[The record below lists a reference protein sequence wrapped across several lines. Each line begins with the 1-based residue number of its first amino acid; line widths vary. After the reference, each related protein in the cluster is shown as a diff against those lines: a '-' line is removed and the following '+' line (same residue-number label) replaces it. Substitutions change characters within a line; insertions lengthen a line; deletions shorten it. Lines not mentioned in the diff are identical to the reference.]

1 MYLIDTLLRLKILLN
16 LGLYQELFF
25 LFLQVMSLCH
35 WVSTASQAASSPA
48 DGSRT
53 LKLQSLRS
61 QRYRLWHADWH
72 EPDMSSAAQSPTLRA
87 EAITAPSEVQKK
99 RNGSAFYSSSKRAVA
114 IPRVVIFQ
122 FVSGWLLAA
131 VCHTVDLE
139 ETFRDVMVH
148 VFGPRQGRKTCS
160 RGAKKLCGH
169 TFLNSSSTAY
179 SRDQNIR
186 SSHAN
191 TAVTTSRFHSH
202 I

>member
-1 MYLIDTLLRLKILLN
+1 MLIDMN
-16 LGLYQELFF
+16 LTCPQ
-25 LFLQVMSLCH
+25 
-35 WVSTASQAASSPA
+35 PP
-48 DGSRT
+48 SRPHSGR
-53 LKLQSLRS
+53 KQSLLLLKCKGNR
-61 QRYRLWHADWH
+61 
-72 EPDMSSAAQSPTLRA
+72 
-87 EAITAPSEVQKK
+87 
-99 RNGSAFYSSSKRAVA
+99 SAFYSSSKREIT

-139 ETFRDVMVH
+139 ETFRDVMVR

-160 RGAKKLCGH
+160 RWAKKLCGH